1 MFLPRNPWRREP
13 TESLNEPEEEDLERL
28 AELREQGSRLNLPH
42 PVRGFLRFDSEQA
55 ARQVAELLGK
65 EGFSCRIRASQDGSW
80 VTVAI
85 RQLVPTPGG
94 IGVAETA
101 LSGLLGAVAHVSTPY
116 ALSAVLLFRLITFYL
131 PAALGWLALNYL
143 QRHDVL

>member
-42 PVRGFLRFDSEQA
+42 PIRGFLRFDSEQA

-94 IGVAETA
+94 ITRLREQLEA
-101 LSGLLGAVAHVSTPY
+101 AVAPNGGIY
-116 ALSAVLLFRLITFYL
+116 
-131 PAALGWLALNYL
+131 LGWDAPVVY
-143 QRHDVL
+143 